1 MSINKDIS
9 NILESI
15 YEADYL
21 TINKEEEEE
30 IYKIPP
36 EKIPKEIA
44 SLFREMKK
52 SSSKHEYEK
61 AADIKK
67 KIKKLKEM
75 EIKYLLS

>member
-1 MSINKDIS
+1 MIIKKNIS

-15 YEADYL
+15 YESDYL
-21 TINKEEEEE
+21 TVTKEEEEE

-36 EKIPKEIA
+36 DKIPGEIA
-44 SLFREMKK
+44 NLFREMKE